1 MDLDLDLESFARD
14 LDLSDLQC
22 LLAEDSSGDED
33 EYFDL
38 ENFFYR
44 NQVEEEREL
53 LNKLKR
59 VVDLRDYD
67 LSADIDIENPDD
79 LQKVLIRKHTTMCK
93 ISIYSNFI

>member
-1 MDLDLDLESFARD
+1 MVTTYPEPIRVYLFITSKVDLDLDLESFARD

-53 LNKLKR
+53 LNKLKKR
-59 VVDLRDYD
+59 VVDLRDRY
-67 LSADIDIENPDD
+67 
-79 LQKVLIRKHTTMCK
+79 
-93 ISIYSNFI
+93 